1 MTTPLKTVVNRP
13 IPPDNEKTPAFDPDH
28 RSAALALLALLAA
41 AATMAI
47 LYWARAVFIPI
58 VLSLLISFA
67 LDPLVRV
74 LMRIRLPRTIASALV
89 VAALAG
95 TIGYTVYGLADDAA
109 AIVAAVPEAATKLRQ
124 TLRQEQGQEDSAI
137 QQVQRAADEL
147 QRTADA
153 AAGPSTAPRGVQRV
167 QVEEPAIDIREYVM
181 WGSAGAIAFGGEAV
195 LIVFFVFFL
204 LASGDLFKRKLVKIA
219 GPSLQRRKVTVQI
232 LDEINAQIERFLLVL
247 VAASV
252 IVGIA
257 SWIAFRTVGLNQ
269 AVFWAVTAG
278 AFNSIPYFGP
288 VLVSFGTAIVAF
300 LQFGTVSMAAYVA
313 GLSLVITSIE
323 GWVLMPVLARKV
335 VRTNEIAVFVSL
347 IFWTFVWGV
356 WGTLLAVPML
366 VAVKAFCDHVDDL
379 KPIGELL
386 GE

>member
-1 MTTPLKTVVNRP
+1 MLPATLPATSSSWSWPRLREPRRRWPSTRRSRHAPGWRLPDADMTTPLKTVVNRP
-13 IPPDNEKTPAFDPDH
+13 IPPDNEKTPAFDPDN
-28 RSAALALLALLAA
+28 RSAALAALALLAA

-74 LMRIRLPRTIASALV
+74 LMRIRLPRTVASGLV

-124 TLRQEQGQEDSAI
+124 TLRREQGQEDSAN

-147 QRTADA
+147 QRTADE

-167 QVEEPAIDIREYVM
+167 QVEEPAIDIRQYVM

-232 LDEINAQIERFLLVL
+232 LDEINAQIERFLLRSEEHTSELQSPCNL
-247 VAASV
+247 VCRLLLEKKKMS
-252 IVGIA
+252 
-257 SWIAFRTVGLNQ
+257 TQ
-269 AVFWAVTAG
+269 
-278 AFNSIPYFGP
+278 SI
-288 VLVSFGTAIVAF
+288 
-300 LQFGTVSMAAYVA
+300 
-313 GLSLVITSIE
+313 
-323 GWVLMPVLARKV
+323 
-335 VRTNEIAVFVSL
+335 
-347 IFWTFVWGV
+347 
-356 WGTLLAVPML
+356 
-366 VAVKAFCDHVDDL
+366 
-379 KPIGELL
+379 
-386 GE
+386 

>member
-1 MTTPLKTVVNRP
+1 MTTPLKSIVNRP
-13 IPPDNEKTPAFDPDH
+13 IPPDNEGTPAFDADGVN
-28 RSAALALLALLAA
+28 LALFVIAGAA
-41 AATMAI
+41 AMAI
-47 LYWARAVFIPI
+47 LYWAQAVFIPI
-58 VLSLLISFA
+58 VLGILISYA
-67 LDPLVRV
+67 LEPLVRT
-74 LMRIRLPRTIASALV
+74 MTRIRLPRVIASAVV

-95 TIGYTVYGLADDAA
+95 VIGYSVYGLSDDAS

-124 TLRQEQGQEDSAI
+124 VLRREQGEEDSAI
-137 QQVQRAADEL
+137 QQVQRAAEEL
-147 QRTADA
+147 QRTADE

-181 WGSAGAIAFGGEAV
+181 WGSASVVAFAGEAV

-232 LDEINAQIERFLLVL
+232 LNEIDAQIERFLLVL
-247 VAASV
+247 VFASV
-252 IVGIA
+252 VVGVA
-257 SWIAFRTVGLNQ
+257 SWIAFRMVGLDQ
-269 AVFWAVTAG
+269 ALFWAVAAG

-288 VLVSFGTAIVAF
+288 VIVSVGTAIVAF
-300 LQFGTVSMAAYVA
+300 LQFGTISMAASVA
-313 GLSLVITSIE
+313 GLSLVITSLE
-323 GWVLMPVLARKV
+323 GWLLMPFLARKL
-335 VRTNEIAVFVSL
+335 VRTNEIAVFITL

-366 VAVKAFCDHVDDL
+366 VTVKAFCDHIDDL
-379 KPIGELL
+379 KPFGELL

>member
-1 MTTPLKTVVNRP
+1 MTTPLKNVVNRP

-47 LYWARAVFIPI
+47 LYWAQAVFIPI

-124 TLRQEQGQEDSAI
+124 TLRREQGQEDSAI

-167 QVEEPAIDIREYVM
+167 QVEEPAIDIRQYVM

-247 VAASV
+247 VAACV

-269 AVFWAVTAG
+269 AVFWAVAAG